1 MASDTAPDTGMTWP
15 ISRRGL
21 IRAAAAATGAPLL
34 LVSSPARAARDSE
47 APTEAAGEAMAAY
60 HGVTGA
66 VHQQKFNELGA
77 SGYRMISLSVYGD
90 RADPRYAAVWVQR
103 GGPAW
108 AALHGLDAAGYQARF
123 DQLTRDGFVPTLVSA
138 TGPGDN
144 PVFAAVF
151 EKITAPAWIARHG
164 LTDGPAGTEGT
175 LSNVNRWARDHGC
188 YPKTIAVYGNRSYA
202 GVWLPNPGDVKWQA
216 HDMGNGTQYQGWF
229 NAYTAAGL
237 RPAFVD
243 ASDSLQYLGVFTDDS
258 VGAWVARHGL
268 DSQQYQQEF
277 DKQLAAG
284 RYPISVQ
291 GGGTG
296 AGTRYAAVFAARDL
310 PIPRTWNQVTAT
322 GAEFAG
328 VHAVMSAFMKAKSVR
343 AGQLA
348 VRRNGTLRLSAG
360 YTWAEP
366 GYPQTRPDS
375 LMRIASVSKAFACAA
390 IRSLVQDGQLDL
402 DDEVF
407 PLLGITDVALATQT
421 RDARVDDITVRHCVA
436 HTGGWVRRVSGFDPG
451 FRVREIARALRL
463 PGPASKRDVARYMY
477 GEPLQYAPGD
487 DRTYDDADRY
497 SNFGYILLG
506 LVVEAVSNTSF
517 RDYLAKAVLD
527 DDRLFAGATERAGRR
542 ADEVS
547 YDHAEAGTSAVAPWS
562 DALVPVAYGNFL
574 IAEMDSGGGLITT
587 AETVTDFIS
596 ENAVWGIGGRA
607 PGSARVGSM
616 PGCYS
621 RAESR
626 TDGIDWCFTIN
637 TNMVRDADAS
647 LEKVATDLNA
657 VIGSAGM

>member
-1 MASDTAPDTGMTWP
+1 MTFTV
-15 ISRRGL
+15 SRRSL

-34 LVSSPARAARDSE
+34 VAATTAADIAHA
-47 APTEAAGEAMAAY
+47 APGEAMTAY

-66 VHQQKFNELGA
+66 SHQQKFNELSA
-77 SGYRMISLSVYGD
+77 AGYRMISLSVYGN
-90 RADPRYAAVWVQR
+90 RADPRYAAVWIRR

-123 DQLTRDGFVPTLVSA
+123 DQLTRDGFVPVLVSA
-138 TGPGDN
+138 TGPRTN

-164 LTDGPAGTEGT
+164 LVDGPAGTDGT
-175 LSNVNRWARDHGC
+175 LSNVNAWARDHNC
-188 YPKTIAVYGNRSYA
+188 VPKTIAIYGGNRDRTYA

-216 HDMGNGTQYQGWF
+216 HDMGDGNGYQGWF

-258 VGAWVARHGL
+258 VGGWVARHGL

-277 DKQLAAG
+277 DTQLAAG
-284 RYPISVQ
+284 RYPIVVQ

-296 AGTRYAAVFAARDL
+296 ASTRYSAVFAARDL
-310 PIPRTWNQVTAT
+310 PIPRAFRQTVAAGGSFT
-322 GAEFAG
+322 G
-328 VHAVMSAFMKAKSVR
+328 VHAVMRDFMQSRGIR

-366 GYPQTRPDS
+366 GYPETQSDS
-375 LMRIASVSKAFACAA
+375 LMRVASVSKAFTCAA
-390 IRSLVQDGQLDL
+390 IRSLVQSGQLDL

-407 PLLGITDVALATQT
+407 PLLDITSVALPGQT
-421 RDARVDDITVRHCVA
+421 KDGRVDDVTVRQCVE
-436 HTGGWVRRVSGFDPG
+436 HTGGWVRRVAGVDPV
-451 FRVREIARALRL
+451 FRTRDIARALNL
-463 PGPASKRDVARYMY
+463 PGRATKRDVARYMY

-487 DRTYDDADRY
+487 ATTYDAGDRY
-497 SNFGYILLG
+497 SNFGYVLLG
-506 LVVEAVSNTSF
+506 LVVEQVTGMPF
-517 RDYLAKAVLD
+517 RDYLAQSVLQPLGVD
-527 DDRLFAGATERAGRR
+527 GQVFVGATERAGRR
-542 ADEVS
+542 ANEVS
-547 YDHAEAGTSAVAPWS
+547 YDHAEVGSSAVDPWS
-562 DALVPVAYGNFL
+562 DALAPVAYGSFL
-574 IAEMDSGGGLITT
+574 VEAMDSGGGLITT
-587 AETVTDFIS
+587 APAVTRFSSDH
-596 ENAVWGIGGRA
+596 AVWGIGGRA
-607 PGSARVGSM
+607 PGSARTGSM

-626 TDGIDWCFTIN
+626 TDGIDWCYIVN
-637 TNMVRDADAS
+637 TNTIRDS
-647 LEKVATDLNA
+647 GATLTELAADLNTA
-657 VIGSAGM
+657 IGAAGI